1 MQSGLVFC
9 FRKCLF
15 TVIFFITVI
24 LLQAQITETITAFK
38 FGPFNVTSARK
49 QLQGKYVLFVS
60 IYKGNTFIATDS
72 VITDAAN
79 CQGFSFPAS
88 QPLPDYFIFSKHQK
102 KAGRTYI
109 LSRSG
114 DFGMIGGGTFWAA
127 PKHKLLFILAEKD
140 YRNLVVFDLKQMKT
154 VFEKYSCD
162 EFTNWY
168 YRKGSYFGDVATECG
183 DELKTE
189 KEVSEWMHPVEIEQ
203 FDVKSHTLNEM
214 HISEE
219 QREHAT
225 PLVKYAACK

>member
-1 MQSGLVFC
+1 MQSGLLFS
-9 FRKCLF
+9 FRKWF
-15 TVIFFITVI
+15 ITAVFFIAVI
-24 LLQAQITETITAFK
+24 SLRAQISETISAFK

-49 QLQGKYVLFVS
+49 QMAGKYILSVS
-60 IYKGNTFIATDS
+60 IFKGSTFILCDS

-79 CQGFSFPAS
+79 CQGFSFPAD
-88 QPLPDYFIFSKHQK
+88 QPLPEYFIFSKHQK

-109 LSRSG
+109 LSRNG

-162 EFTNWY
+162 EFTDWY
-168 YRKGSYFGDVATECG
+168 YRKGSYFGNVSTECG
-183 DELKTE
+183 DELRTE

-203 FDVKSHTLNEM
+203 FDIKRNTLNEM
-214 HISEE
+214 HISNE
-219 QREHAT
+219 QLEHAK
-225 PLVKYAACK
+225 PLIKYAFCK